1 MAPAEPQPSD
11 DRHPG
16 GATALEQ
23 AFNAYYA
30 PLCEFVYR
38 YVLSRDTAHELVQ
51 DLFLRIW
58 DLLDSPNPPTLSAPY
73 LFRAARNQALKY
85 LRHERVVLRWR
96 QRAASEPDPA
106 SAPADADLRYRE
118 VADAVD
124 RAIAELPERCR
135 LVFTLS
141 RERDLANAEIAELLG
156 ISVKTVETQM
166 SRAIKT
172 LRRKLAPHL
181 PPD

>member
-1 MAPAEPQPSD
+1 MAPSEPEPSASH
-11 DRHPG
+11 HPG
-16 GATALEQ
+16 GASALEQ
-23 AFNAYYA
+23 AFHAYSA

-38 YVLSRDTAHELVQ
+38 YVGSRETAHELVQ
-51 DLFLRIW
+51 ELFLRVW

-96 QRAASEPDPA
+96 QRAAHEPEPTAA
-106 SAPADADLRYRE
+106 STDADVHHRE

-141 RERDLANAEIAELLG
+141 RERDLGNAEIADLLG

-181 PPD
+181 PPE